1 MNLTLGDM
9 LRVVNGLLLPKIKK
23 DVGLTVYDKEIN
35 SMVVTK
41 DDDNGWYVDMR
52 TEETNDQ
59 NL

>member
-9 LRVVNGLLLPKIKK
+9 LRVVNGLPKVKK
-23 DVGLTVYDKEIN
+23 DVRLTVGGKEID

-41 DDDNGWYVDMR
+41 DDDDGWYVDMR
-52 TEETNDQ
+52 TEKTNDK

>member
-9 LRVVNGLLLPKIKK
+9 LRVVNSLPKVKK
-23 DVGLTVYDKEIN
+23 DVRLTVFGKEIT

-41 DDDNGWYVDMR
+41 DDDDGWYVDMR

>member
-1 MNLTLGDM
+1 MNLTLSDM
-9 LRVVNGLLLPKIKK
+9 LRVVNGLPKVKK
-23 DVGLTVYDKEIN
+23 DVRLTVFGKEIT

-52 TEETNDQ
+52 TEEANDQ